1 MTTLETIIENYSG
14 SEIMIADGFDN
25 AVIGFDDSKVR
36 LKWGVNVEQLT
47 KIC

>member
-1 MTTLETIIENYSG
+1 MLHQRANYT
-14 SEIMIADGFDN
+14 N